1 MWRRLA
7 LCPPLQGQDGG
18 LWRAAPK
25 LPSASPS
32 WALKWE
38 AWELPSLFST
48 AIRISSLWIPDTF
61 TVHTMQAA
69 PALPPCFGLF
79 PCVWR
84 APEIELAHQDKS
96 AIWSV
101 RAWTQ
106 TPPLPFP
113 DPVFISWHHYFPGL
127 KLGWT
132 FRDELATVSGLGEC
146 LALWVRPTHSKD
158 KLRVINNLLFKL
170 GHLGEWKQLTRHQQG
185 MPRANRDPQ
194 SCCPHSSILAWRILW
209 TEEPRLQFIVSQR
222 VGHNWATNT
231 THSLASPYELQSRGA
246 VQQTKGI

>member
-18 LWRAAPK
+18 LWRAVPK

-48 AIRISSLWIPDTF
+48 AICISSLWIPDTF

-113 DPVFISWHHYFPGL
+113 DPVFISWHHYFPAL

-146 LALWVRPTHSKD
+146 LALWVRHTHSKER
-158 KLRVINNLLFKL
+158 LRVINNLLVKL
-170 GHLGEWKQLTRHQQG
+170 GHLGEWKQLTRV
-185 MPRANRDPQ
+185 NRG
-194 SCCPHSSILAWRILW
+194 CPGL
-209 TEEPRLQFIVSQR
+209 TE
-222 VGHNWATNT
+222 
-231 THSLASPYELQSRGA
+231 THSHAAHTPVFLPGEFCGQRSLGYSSWCHKESDTTEQLTPPIA
-246 VQQTKGI
+246 